1 MQRTATPLTSVRF
14 RSQPPDNMNFKE
26 LKKIYIISEIGV
38 NHNGDLNLAKKMIDK
53 SFLCGADAV
62 KFQTYKTEL
71 LADQTT
77 PKVKYQLTDA
87 HPEESHFDMLKKYEL
102 NDFMH
107 DELINYSRKV
117 GIDFISTPY
126 DPDSVIYLD
135 KIGMGVFKTASAD
148 IIDHAIHNAIEK
160 TKKPV
165 IISTGMSEMSEIE
178 ETLKIYPKGHEINLM
193 HCVSN
198 YPCQIESLNLNCLKT
213 FKSKFNHSVGY
224 SDHSVGNTGAILSVS
239 LGAKVIERHFTL
251 DKTLDGPD
259 HKASMDTKEFTQYV
273 KHIRAAEQAL
283 GDGNKRVFDEE
294 LEMRK
299 VSRKSLHA
307 NLDLNPGDVVS
318 AEHLISRRPG
328 TGITPN
334 FANKII
340 GRRVAKPIRKG
351 AMINNEVLDE

>member
-1 MQRTATPLTSVRF
+1 MK
-14 RSQPPDNMNFKE
+14 FKK
-26 LKKIYIISEIGV
+26 LKNVYIISEIGV
-38 NHNGDLNLAKKMIDK
+38 NHNGDLNLAKKMIDE
-53 SFLCGADAV
+53 SLSCGADAV

-71 LADQTT
+71 LADKTT

-87 HPEESHFDMLKKYEL
+87 DPGESHFDMLKKYEL
-102 NDFMH
+102 TDFMH
-107 DELINYSRKV
+107 EELINYSRKV

-126 DPDSVIYLD
+126 DPESVVYLD
-135 KIGMGVFKTASAD
+135 KIGMKVFKTASAD
-148 IIDHAIHNAIEK
+148 IIDHAIHIAIEK

-178 ETLKIYPKGHEINLM
+178 DTLKIYPKDHEINLM

-198 YPCQIESLNLNCLKT
+198 YPCKIESLNLNCLKT
-213 FKSKFNHSVGY
+213 FRSKFKHSVGY
-224 SDHSVGNTGAILSVS
+224 SDHSEGNIGAILSVS
-239 LGAKVIERHFTL
+239 LGARVIERHFTL

-259 HKASMDTKEFTQYV
+259 HKASMDTKEFAQYV
-273 KHIRAAEQAL
+273 KQIRSAELAL

-307 NLDLNPGDVVS
+307 STDLNPGDTLS

-328 TGITPN
+328 TGITSN
-334 FANKII
+334 FAKKII
-340 GRRVAKPIRKG
+340 GRRVVKPIRKG
-351 AMINNEVLDE
+351 DMIKHKDLDGKF